1 MDGTQ
6 TITIEVDSEVADFY
20 NSATTENRRKLSA
33 ILNLKL
39 REAARPKRSAI
50 DIMDEISHQAES
62 NGLTPEILATLTS
75 FSPYELE
82 NEAISNVESTES
94 TEGILKRKH
103 GILMVGGQL
112 EEGFESISIYS

>member
-6 TITIEVDSEVADFY
+6 KITIEVDKEVADFY
-20 NSATTENRRKLSA
+20 NFATTENRKKLSV

-39 REAARPKRSAI
+39 REAARPKRNAI

-62 NGLTPEILATLTS
+62 NGLTPEILATLTPS
-75 FSPYELE
+75 SPCELE
-82 NEAISNVESTES
+82 NEAISDVESTES

-103 GILMVGGQL
+103 GILMIGGQF